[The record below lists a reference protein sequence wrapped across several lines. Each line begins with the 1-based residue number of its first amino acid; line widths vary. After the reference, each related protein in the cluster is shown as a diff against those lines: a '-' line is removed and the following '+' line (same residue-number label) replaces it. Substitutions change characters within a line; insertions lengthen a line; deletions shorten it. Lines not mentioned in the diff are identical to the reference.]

1 MCRVLSTGVRKHDTT
16 FTHAQS
22 QMDNNLLQP
31 CVLVADA
38 TWHHDPEHIFM
49 QNLVLDRQMG
59 EVQQRRKKIP
69 NAPRNDT

>member
-1 MCRVLSTGVRKHDTT
+1 
-16 FTHAQS
+16 
-22 QMDNNLLQP
+22 MDNNLLQP